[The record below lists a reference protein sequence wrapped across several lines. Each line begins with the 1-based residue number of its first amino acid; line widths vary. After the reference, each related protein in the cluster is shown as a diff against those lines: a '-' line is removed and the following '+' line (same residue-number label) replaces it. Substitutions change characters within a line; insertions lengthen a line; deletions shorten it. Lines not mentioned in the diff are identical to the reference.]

1 MSAPVKHIR
10 VMLIEDHVIMR
21 MGLRLLIES
30 DPTMKVVGETSD
42 YAAALSLAEL
52 ERPDV
57 ILLDLTLPGIS
68 GIELLPQLLTVAKQ
82 ARVLILTGDD
92 DPAVHLSAIRLG
104 AMGLVLKDKS
114 PEVLVKAIKKVH
126 GGEVWFDRS
135 LIANVLGERSR
146 GGETKRIDPAEAKL
160 ASLTE
165 RELEVVAL
173 MGEGLRNKQ
182 LADRLFISE
191 GTVRRHLSSIFTK
204 LDISDR
210 HELMVYAYR
219 NGLAK
224 LPD

>member
-1 MSAPVKHIR
+1 MSVPVNHIR
-10 VMLIEDHVIMR
+10 VMLVEDHVIMR

-30 DPTMKVVGETSD
+30 DPTMKVIGETSD
-42 YAAALSLAEL
+42 SAAALTLAQCEQ
-52 ERPDV
+52 PDV
-57 ILLDLTLPGIS
+57 ILLDLTLPGVN
-68 GIELLPQLLTVAKQ
+68 GIDLLPQLLATAKQ

-114 PEVLVKAIKKVH
+114 PEVLVKAIKKVY
-126 GGEVWFDRS
+126 GGEVWFDRA

-146 GGETKRIDPAEAKL
+146 PGETKKIDPAAAKV
-160 ASLTE
+160 SLLTDRE
-165 RELEVVAL
+165 REVVAL

-191 GTVRRHLSSIFTK
+191 GTVRRHLSSIFNK

-219 NGLAK
+219 YGLAK
-224 LPD
+224 LPN